1 MGLFLVLFVTVF
13 AFFVVATN
21 SNTLVLLA
29 NLGLCPAIAKSLAPF
44 HGSKLRVAQLVKSG
58 YMSGCMHKVDRGSMQ
73 ALRRPKLC

>member
-1 MGLFLVLFVTVF
+1 MGLFLLLFVTVL

-29 NLGLCPAIAKSLAPF
+29 NLGPYPAIAKSLAPF